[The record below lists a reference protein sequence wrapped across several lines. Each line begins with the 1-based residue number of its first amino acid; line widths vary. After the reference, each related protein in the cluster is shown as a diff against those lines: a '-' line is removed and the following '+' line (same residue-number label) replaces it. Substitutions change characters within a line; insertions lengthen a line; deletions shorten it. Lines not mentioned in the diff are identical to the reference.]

1 MIPPDFTCDTGE
13 ALDSIHFRLE
23 FATCEESRSTQ
34 AIFDDSCTDEGSLPA
49 TGSEA
54 EVRVTCANLIDDS
67 LIYSNTV
74 EEGGAVA
81 MEALPEEITCS
92 IFSTE
97 GDLLQ
102 AFMINTGGSVDLSLT
117 DKFGSLSLEA
127 CNDADCMVEV
137 TYSYNVEN
145 AGSVPVLVRKFERSQ
160 NGQVEDF
167 LGDLRLPQIAPGG
180 TESVKE
186 LRDIDTCVGEEYFV
200 FLEVI
205 TIPPSGTECPAQA
218 DFFFPILEGCLVNVQ
233 IVCTTDDGVEC
244 QDLKAPA
251 DPADCEVEINYEY
264 GIENVGTSTM
274 NITAVDRT
282 RNDERTSLMS
292 ELERV
297 DLDPGEM
304 TLITETETMDLCSG
318 TEFRT
323 TIVVEADPPNEN
335 TCFDDD
341 TYNFELD
348 PPCDVSLS
356 MQCSSVENGI
366 NCADIEGEQSPT
378 CNCDCAQEL
387 VYRYTAASCEA
398 GLDGC
403 ADSGTNGLSSD
414 ITVSDGN
421 VVLFEGRAQIGDDIV
436 IRIGNECLPESLNA
450 MVSPTRGD
458 QPASQIVAIASGCA
472 GREVLL
478 DNFGAFQFVSYTCSD
493 NIQHSCYTEV
503 EYDIDISNGGAVSH
517 SMTGWIFDLNGE
529 IRGPGVRLPVLNPG
543 QTFSKIEFAEIE
555 LCADG
560 QYTAVAD
567 VTTVDDDGNECDDR
581 ESLSFAIVSG
591 TPSPIS
597 IPATSPPTPSPTSG
611 EETNPLPGE
620 TTADTPTLPPE
631 FPASTC
637 EFEMTID
644 CVPPFGASTCNATP
658 PPVEQCS
665 GRPYEMG
672 FLYNGGD
679 CSGSYNVQEE
689 EGKFFCT
696 DFGEGPP
703 SRQGGSSF
711 IVVTDLEGD
720 IIFHSDFVR
729 VGSVYT
735 LSNGGE
741 TFPAD
746 QLINIYK
753 NNNTEDPDAVLQSVQ
768 YHSSCS
774 NNLFLKDR
782 FGASQLVLW
791 VNEDQGTVSC
801 FANQTFNLDVT
812 IPIDIDG
819 GPATITG
826 LTVASNI
833 DPFFFNLTEGIAGT
847 VAGAG
852 ATIQTAI
859 AIPIDLSER
868 RTYTLLMTLTAVLE
882 TGEQCTATEITSF
895 VAGYPLPPIFPTSSP
910 SQNRGRRT
918 P

>member
-1 MIPPDFTCDTGE
+1 MTPPDFTCDTGTT
-13 ALDSIHFRLE
+13 LDNIRFRLE
-23 FATCEESRSTQ
+23 FGTCEESRNTQ
-34 AIFDDSCTDEGSLPA
+34 AIFDDSCTDEGTLPA
-49 TGSEA
+49 AGSGA

-67 LIYSNTV
+67 LIYSDTV
-74 EEGGAVA
+74 QEGDTVA
-81 MEALPEEITCS
+81 MDQLPEEITCS

-102 AFMINTGGSVDLSLT
+102 AFMINTGGSVDLFLT

-127 CNDADCMVEV
+127 CNDTDCVVEV
-137 TYSYNVEN
+137 TYSYIVEN
-145 AGSVPVLVRKFERSQ
+145 EGSVPVLVRKFERSQ

-180 TESVKE
+180 TESVQE
-186 LRDIDTCVGEEYFV
+186 LRDINTCVGEEYFV
-200 FLEVI
+200 VLEII
-205 TIPPSGTECPAQA
+205 TIPPSGIECPAQA
-218 DFFFPILEGCLVNVQ
+218 DFFFPILEGCLVNVE
-233 IVCTTDDGVEC
+233 IVCKTDAGVEC
-244 QDLKAPA
+244 QDLKTPA

-264 GIENVGTSTM
+264 EIENIGTSTM
-274 NITAVDRT
+274 NITAVERT
-282 RNDERTSLMS
+282 RNAESVSLLN

-297 DLDPGEM
+297 DLAPGEM
-304 TLITETETMDLCSG
+304 TLIMEREIMDLCSG

-323 TIVVEADPPNEN
+323 NIVVEADPPNEN

-341 TYNFELD
+341 TYSFKFD
-348 PPCDVSLS
+348 PPCDVSIN
-356 MQCSSVENGI
+356 MQCSSVENGMD
-366 NCADIEGEQSPT
+366 CADMEGEQFPT
-378 CNCDCAQEL
+378 CSCDCAQEL
-387 VYRYTAASCEA
+387 IYRYTAASCEA
-398 GLDGC
+398 GLSGC

-414 ITVSDGN
+414 ITISDGDT
-421 VVLFEGRAQIGDDIV
+421 LIFEGRAQIGDDIV

-458 QPASQIVAIASGCA
+458 QTASQVVVIASACA
-472 GREVLL
+472 GGEALL
-478 DNFGAFQFVSYTCSD
+478 DNFGAFQFVSYTCNDSV
-493 NIQHSCYTEV
+493 QHNCYTEV
-503 EYDIDISNGGAVSH
+503 EYDIDISNGGTVLH

-555 LCADG
+555 LCVDG

-567 VTTVDDDGNECDDR
+567 VTTVDEDGNECDDR
-581 ESLSFAIVSG
+581 ESLSFAIASG

-597 IPATSPPTPSPTSG
+597 TPATSPPTPSPVS
-611 EETNPLPGE
+611 EEGSNPLPDE
-620 TTADTPTLPPE
+620 VTTSTPTLSPE
-631 FPASTC
+631 VPASTC
-637 EFEMTID
+637 EFEMNID
-644 CVPPFGASTCNATP
+644 CIPPFGAPACNATP

-703 SRQGGSSF
+703 SRLGESSF

-720 IIFHSDFVR
+720 TIFHRDFVR

-735 LSNGGE
+735 LSDGGE
-741 TFPAD
+741 TFPAN
-746 QLINIYK
+746 QLINIYR
-753 NNNTEDPDAVLQSVQ
+753 NNNTEDPDSVLQSVQ

-774 NNLFLKDR
+774 SNLFLKDR

-801 FANQTFNLDVT
+801 FANQTFNLDIT
-812 IPIDIDG
+812 IPIDIAG
-819 GPATITG
+819 GPATVTG

-833 DPFFFNLTEGIAGT
+833 DPFFFNLTEGIVGT

-859 AIPIDLSER
+859 AIPIDLSEK

-882 TGEQCTATEITSF
+882 TGQQCTATEITSF
-895 VAGYPLPPIFPTSSP
+895 VAGYPLPPIFPTFSP
-910 SQNRGRRT
+910 SQSLGNT
-918 P
+918 L